1 MGLNM
6 NCDENAQ
13 GKEVGQLSLDRS
25 ARKESFSASS
35 TTKKKQGKKFILGGH
50 KRK

>member
-35 TTKKKQGKKFILGGH
+35 TTKKKQGKKFILGAH